1 MGPSPEAILS
11 AFFDQLVKGEGNG
24 PRNVPGPA
32 RGSAAGLE
40 ASGRLRVGCPPTR
53 RPKAVELVSAGG
65 CQRRLDW
72 GRVAVPPGPGFPRG
86 VTDCKAFFVP
96 ADGRPADYKDLP
108 AGRGAPAVPRGAGDS
123 ELAHSTDR

>member
-40 ASGRLRVGCPPTR
+40 ARVLRTD
-53 RPKAVELVSAGG
+53 PKAVELVSAGG
-65 CQRRLDW
+65 C
-72 GRVAVPPGPGFPRG
+72 
-86 VTDCKAFFVP
+86 
-96 ADGRPADYKDLP
+96 
-108 AGRGAPAVPRGAGDS
+108 
-123 ELAHSTDR
+123 